1 MYKLKFF
8 STVFVLLMM
17 VSFTNAQKKNNI
29 MENIKLLYEQ
39 GFSATPKS
47 QEVFQKILAGNYHS
61 HTSTPG
67 KTKQEL
73 MGMMM
78 YVQKSVPNLK
88 WEIKQVI
95 KEGNQYFVRC
105 EVTGNPV
112 GDFNGVP
119 TDGSKAFKIMTMHSF
134 TMEKGEVT
142 DMNYVED
149 WGTAMQ
155 QLSSK

>member
-1 MYKLKFF
+1 MCKIKFF
-8 STVFVLLMM
+8 STLFALLMM
-17 VSFTNAQKKNNI
+17 VSFANAQKSKN
-29 MENIKLLYEQ
+29 MDNIKLLYAQ

-47 QEVFQKILAGNYHS
+47 QEVFQNILADKYQS

-134 TMEKGEVT
+134 IMGKGQVT
-142 DMNYVED
+142 EMFFVED

-155 QLSSK
+155 QLSKK

>member
-1 MYKLKFF
+1 MNKIKFF
-8 STVFVLLMM
+8 STVFALLMM
-17 VSFTNAQKKNNI
+17 VSFANAQKKNLN
-29 MENIKLLYEQ
+29 MDNIKLLYEQ

-47 QEVFQKILAGNYHS
+47 QEVFQKILADKYQS
-61 HTSTPG
+61 YTSTPG

-134 TMEKGEVT
+134 TMEKGQVAE
-142 DMNYVED
+142 MYFVED

>member
-1 MYKLKFF
+1 MNKIKLFT
-8 STVFVLLMM
+8 TVFALLMM
-17 VSFTNAQKKNNI
+17 MSFANSQKKNNN
-29 MENIKLLYEQ
+29 MDNIKLLYEQ

-47 QEVFQKILAGNYHS
+47 QEVFQKILADNYHS

-78 YVQKSVPNLK
+78 FVQKSVPNLK

-134 TMEKGEVT
+134 TMEKGQVT
-142 DMNYVED
+142 DMYFVED

>member
-1 MYKLKFF
+1 MNKIKFF
-8 STVFVLLMM
+8 STVFALLMI
-17 VSFTNAQKKNNI
+17 VSFANAQKSKN
-29 MENIKLLYEQ
+29 MDNIKTLYGQ
-39 GFSATPKS
+39 GFSTTPKS
-47 QEVFQKILAGNYHS
+47 QEVFQKILADNYHS

-67 KTKQEL
+67 KTKREL

-119 TDGSKAFKIMTMHSF
+119 TDGIKAFKIMTMHSF
-134 TMEKGEVT
+134 TMEKGQVT
-142 DMNYVED
+142 EMFFVED

>member
-1 MYKLKFF
+1 MNKIIIAFVFLSI
-8 STVFVLLMM
+8 STFA
-17 VSFTNAQKKNNI
+17 FAQKNKS
-29 MENIKLLYEQ
+29 MDKIKLLYEQ
-39 GFSATPKS
+39 GFSTTAKS
-47 QEVFQKILAGNYHS
+47 QEVFQKIWADNYHS
-61 HTSTPG
+61 YTSTPG

-88 WEIKQVI
+88 WEIKQII

-119 TDGSKAFKIMTMHSF
+119 TDGSKSFKIMTMHSF
-134 TMEKGEVT
+134 KMENGQVSE
-142 DMNYVED
+142 MNYVED
-149 WGTAMQ
+149 WGSAMQ
-155 QLSSK
+155 QLTAK

>member
-1 MYKLKFF
+1 MNKIKFF
-8 STVFVLLMM
+8 STVFALLMM
-17 VSFTNAQKKNNI
+17 VSFANAQKSKNKY
-29 MENIKLLYEQ
+29 NIKLLYAQ
-39 GFSATPKS
+39 GFSTTPKS
-47 QEVFQKILAGNYHS
+47 QEVFQNILADKYQS

-95 KEGNQYFVRC
+95 KEGNHYFVRC

-119 TDGSKAFKIMTMHSF
+119 TDGSKAFKIMTMHSL
-134 TMEKGEVT
+134 TMEKGQVT
-142 DMNYVED
+142 EMFFVED

-155 QLSSK
+155 QLSKK